1 MGGRSHPSGEGRWGV
16 GLTLQGRG
24 GKVGFTLQGRVY
36 VGGGGVGFILQGM
49 VSKHGA

>member
-1 MGGRSHPSGEGRWGV
+1 MGGGPNA
-16 GLTLQGRG
+16 TGRG

-36 VGGGGVGFILQGM
+36 VGGGGGGFTIQGM